1 MSPRV
6 MVNRN
11 SRGEATLREA
21 ARQVVNERRRAL
33 FGVFL
38 RQQQDHVTVAFDLAA
53 HQSHDL
59 LTQVRHF
66 AGQIVEGFEWDLA
79 HHRGFQRLS
88 ETWVLQTA
96 DGVEAH
102 QITRQMETGD
112 LLVALL
118 GDGVAFDGPGTDRV
132 QRLQLVAGL
141 EQGLAFLDGLFL
153 SIMLSSWSSSWALG

>member
-1 MSPRV
+1 MG
-6 MVNRN
+6 
-11 SRGEATLREA
+11 SRTP
-21 ARQVVNERRRAL
+21 
-33 FGVFL
+33 
-38 RQQQDHVTVAFDLAA
+38 
-53 HQSHDL
+53 S
-59 LTQVRHF
+59 
-66 AGQIVEGFEWDLA
+66 
-79 HHRGFQRLS
+79 GFQRLS

-141 EQGLAFLDGLFL
+141 EQGLAFLDGLFPL
-153 SIMLSSWSSSWALG
+153 DNVVELVQLVGIKGERNAQLADAAVPQWIAQPPDWIRRITRFSGIIDYAHSIIDMSQF

>member
-1 MSPRV
+1 MGS
-6 MVNRN
+6 
-11 SRGEATLREA
+11 
-21 ARQVVNERRRAL
+21 
-33 FGVFL
+33 
-38 RQQQDHVTVAFDLAA
+38 
-53 HQSHDL
+53 
-59 LTQVRHF
+59 
-66 AGQIVEGFEWDLA
+66 A

-153 SIMLSSWSSSWALG
+153 SIMLSSWSSSWALRVKGMHSWLMLQSRNGSHNHQTGYDESRVFPGS